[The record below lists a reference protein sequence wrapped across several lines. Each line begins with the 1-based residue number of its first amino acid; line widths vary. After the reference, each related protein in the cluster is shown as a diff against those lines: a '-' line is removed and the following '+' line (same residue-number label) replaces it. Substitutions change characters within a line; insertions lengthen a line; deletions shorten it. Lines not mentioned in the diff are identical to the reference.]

1 MAVASDK
8 VVIVGTGNVGA
19 TAAYAMMLRGLFTDI
34 VLIDASSG
42 RAAAEAIDIADA
54 NALARPA
61 RIRGGEYGEVRNA
74 RIVVLTAG
82 AATHGEETRLSVAG
96 RSAEIVRGCARQIM
110 EAGFDGILV
119 VACNPV
125 DLMAQVAQETCGLP
139 PERVIG
145 TGTLLDSA
153 RFRQRLAQQLGVA
166 PAAVEATVLGEHGD
180 SEVAAFSTVRIGGV
194 TLEDFDAGATID
206 RKALADEVMRA
217 GYTIIQGKGY
227 TSFGVATAIVRICEA
242 IRRDERVV
250 LPVSTRSAGEYGI
263 ADLYLSLPCLIGA
276 RGVLRTL
283 TPQLS
288 GDEEDA
294 LRRSAAALSTAM
306 EALRRGVG

>member
-1 MAVASDK
+1 MAIASDK

-61 RIRGGEYGEVRNA
+61 RIRGGEYSEVRDA
-74 RIVVLTAG
+74 RVVVLTAG
-82 AATHGEETRLSVAG
+82 AATHGDETRLSVAG

-119 VACNPV
+119 VASNPV

-139 PERVIG
+139 AQRVIG

-153 RFRQRLAQQLGVA
+153 RFRQRLAQQLDVA

-194 TLEDFDAGATID
+194 ALEDFATVDREGIADA
-206 RKALADEVMRA
+206 VMRA

-250 LPVSTRSAGEYGI
+250 LPVSTRTAGEYGI
-263 ADLYLSLPCLIGA
+263 SDLYLSLPCLIGA
-276 RGVLRTL
+276 AGVIRTL
-283 TPQLS
+283 SPQLS
-288 GDEEDA
+288 AKEEEA
-294 LRRSAAALSTAM
+294 LRRSASALSSAMAAL
-306 EALRRGVG
+306 RG